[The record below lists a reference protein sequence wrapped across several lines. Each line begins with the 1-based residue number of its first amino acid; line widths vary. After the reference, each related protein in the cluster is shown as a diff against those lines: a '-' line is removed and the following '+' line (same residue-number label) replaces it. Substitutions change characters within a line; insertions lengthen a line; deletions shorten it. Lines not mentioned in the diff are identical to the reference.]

1 MPSPR
6 PVAVEDV
13 DAVAA
18 FLREMDLT
26 VSGVDSPSIRLWVE
40 RDETG
45 IIVGSTGFELS
56 TDFGHA
62 LIRSVAVDPERR
74 ASGAG
79 TRLAFFALDEAAKA
93 GAHTAWLF
101 SRRSGPFWQKLGF
114 ELADRDKLAQVL
126 ENTHQVKLFSE
137 SGQLG
142 REVAW
147 SRQLNR

>member
-1 MPSPR
+1 MPCPR

-13 DAVAA
+13 AAVAG

-26 VSGVDSPSIRLWVE
+26 VSGVDSPSIRLWIE

-45 IIVGSTGFELS
+45 TILGSTGFELS

-62 LIRSVAVDPERR
+62 LIRSVAVDRERR